1 MSRTPDE
8 QIEYPVADGEG
19 IDAFDPAAGVTWI
32 RSAEAH
38 VLLRAIRALR
48 LDGILSEAEY
58 QAKRQRLAA
67 QL

>member
-1 MSRTPDE
+1 MSRDLHKSTVHP
-8 QIEYPVADGEG
+8 AD
-19 IDAFDPAAGVTWI
+19 DAAGVSWI
-32 RSAEAH
+32 RRAETD

-58 QAKRQRLAA
+58 QAKREHLAA